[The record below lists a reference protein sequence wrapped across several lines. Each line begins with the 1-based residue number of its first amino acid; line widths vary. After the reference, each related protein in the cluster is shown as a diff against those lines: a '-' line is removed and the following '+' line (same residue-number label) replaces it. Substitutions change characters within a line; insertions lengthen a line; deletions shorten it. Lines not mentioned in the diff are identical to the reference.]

1 MNKNRTN
8 LYAPNATMQ
17 TAPMDRRVN
26 LLPGPGT
33 MILTKGEIRHLRK
46 LVAKG
51 KVARTCLPITAESN
65 NRLFPYLGKLN
76 EAEIEPIYHG
86 HPFTLLAPSPVVP
99 ATIVE
104 TQAEVTKEVKKAKK
118 PAAKKP
124 PVVKAEVKKVE
135 TKEKPAV
142 KKTTKEKP
150 GKIAK

>member
-1 MNKNRTN
+1 MNKNRTH

-76 EAEIEPIYHG
+76 DAEIEPIYHG
-86 HPFTLLAPSPVVP
+86 PPFTLLAPSPVVP

-104 TQAEVTKEVKKAKK
+104 TQAEATKEVKKAKK

-135 TKEKPAV
+135 TKVKPAV